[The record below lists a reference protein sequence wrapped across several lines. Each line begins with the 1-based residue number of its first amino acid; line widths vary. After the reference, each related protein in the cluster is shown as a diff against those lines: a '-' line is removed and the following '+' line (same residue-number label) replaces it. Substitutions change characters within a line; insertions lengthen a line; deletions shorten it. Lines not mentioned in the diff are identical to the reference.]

1 MADDNIKLVG
11 NLSPT
16 STMTGFL
23 SSEFLRGFSAY
34 EIAVQNGFEG
44 TIEEWLLS
52 LIGPEGPQGEKGET
66 GLQGPTGPA
75 GNGIASVRLNS
86 DYSLTINFTNGTSIN
101 LGNIRGEQGPQG
113 IQGIQG
119 IKGDTGATG
128 PKGEKGDQGEKG
140 DPGEPAFNPKV
151 RVVQTSNGAMIY
163 VTDINGTTYAQ
174 IVHGQKGEKGDRGLK
189 GDTGPQGPKGDPGES
204 FTIHICSQTEYD
216 STTRVPTI
224 QNPDESTLYLVP
236 SDDATLSDLFIE
248 WMYVDNNWE
257 RFGSATVDVSTKAD
271 KVENAVEGNFAG
283 LDEEGN
289 LVDSGHKSSDYLTQH
304 QDISGKADKVSGAVA
319 GNFASLDD
327 NGNLTDSGHKSSDY
341 LTQHQDI
348 SGKAD
353 KVQNATSGNFASLDG
368 NGNLV
373 DSGHKSS
380 DYLTTHQDI
389 SGKADKVQNATSGN
403 FASLDSNGNLTDS
416 GKKSGDYVA
425 DVQVDGT
432 SVVTDGVAEIPR
444 ASNVV
449 PGVVKV
455 TEGNGIGI
463 TNADGLLFVSNASSA
478 QIKNGANR
486 YKPIVPTTQHESV
499 FYGLT
504 KAAGVDMANSSN
516 AVGTYTPEAKSAI
529 QTMLGTADASSFG
542 IVCNGTTATNSISA
556 GQYVIW
562 NGALYVASTAIT
574 IGETLSSSNLTAV
587 QNGGFNNL
595 LEKLNRRTT
604 WQLIADATSTEDLAQ
619 FVVDTDLNGN
629 SFSLS
634 KMYVTAFLP
643 APLTGARDYIN
654 CSPLGYSNTGVLNSF
669 PGSAKRY
676 TSADGPCTTE
686 YYCQLINSRS
696 YMLSRVANNPNNSGT
711 LEAIASPVTS
721 DNITYKSYCGFSLK
735 QYNASSTLI
744 PAGTRMLIY
753 GIPYDE

>member
-34 EIAVQNGFEG
+34 EIAVQNGYEG
-44 TIEEWLLS
+44 TVEEWLLS
-52 LIGPEGPQGEKGET
+52 LIGPEGPQGEKGNT
-66 GLQGPTGPA
+66 GAQGPTGPA
-75 GNGIASVRLNS
+75 GNGIRSVRLNP
-86 DYSLTINFTNGTSIN
+86 DYSLTINYTNGTSFN
-101 LGNIRGEQGPQG
+101 VGNIRGEQGPQG

-119 IKGDTGATG
+119 TKGDTGATG
-128 PKGEKGDQGEKG
+128 PRGPKGDQGEKG

-204 FTIHICSQTEYD
+204 FTIHICSQSEYD

-224 QNPDESTLYLVP
+224 QNPDESVLYLVP
-236 SDDATLSDLFIE
+236 SADQAATDLFVE
-248 WMYVDNNWE
+248 WMYVDSHWE

-283 LDEEGN
+283 LDENGNLVDSGHKHSDYLTEHQSITGKADKVSGAVSGNFASLDENGN
-289 LVDSGHKSSDYLTQH
+289 LVDSGHKSSDYLT
-304 QDISGKADKVSGAVA
+304 A
-319 GNFASLDD
+319 
-327 NGNLTDSGHKSSDY
+327 
-341 LTQHQDI
+341 HQDI

-353 KVQNATSGNFASLDG
+353 KVQNATSGNFASLDA

-416 GKKSGDYVA
+416 GKKHSDYVT
-425 DVQVDGT
+425 DVQVNDT
-432 SVVTDGVAEIPR
+432 SVVTNGVAEMPL
-444 ASNVV
+444 ASTNNF
-449 PGVVKV
+449 GVVKV
-455 TEGNGIGI
+455 GGGLGVNSNKKLFADTASDAGIKAGA
-463 TNADGLLFVSNASSA
+463 TSGSLLTPA
-478 QIKNGANR
+478 R
-486 YKPIVPTTQHESV
+486 QHIST

-542 IVCNGTTATNSISA
+542 IVCNGTTASNSISA

-574 IGETLSSSNLTAV
+574 VGETLSSSNLTAV

-595 LEKLNRRTT
+595 LEKLSRRTT
-604 WQLIADATSTEDLAQ
+604 WQLIADVTSTEDLVR

-629 SFSLS
+629 PFNLS

-643 APLTGARDYIN
+643 APLTGARDYIG
-654 CSPLGYSNTGVLNSF
+654 CAPLSYSNTGILNSF
-669 PGSAKRY
+669 SGSAKRY
-676 TSADGPCTTE
+676 TSADGPCSTE
-686 YYCQLINSRS
+686 YYCQLINNRN
-696 YMLSRVANNPNNSGT
+696 YMFSRVANYPTNTGT
-711 LEAIASPVTS
+711 LEAISSPVSS
-721 DNITYKSYCGFSLK
+721 DGITYKSYCGFRLQ
-735 QYNASSTLI
+735 QYSASSTLI
-744 PAGTRMLIY
+744 PAGTRMVIW
-753 GIPYDE
+753 GILYDE